1 VTAATAAGAAGVGAQ
16 VAAAQLAAG
25 DTSFSRDGRPA
36 AAAGQ
41 LLSTGSG
48 KVSGGG
54 AVHCS

>member
-1 VTAATAAGAAGVGAQ
+1 VTAATAAAAAGVGAK
-16 VAAAQLAAG
+16 AAAAPLAAG

-48 KVSGGG
+48 KVSGSD
-54 AVHCS
+54 AMHCS